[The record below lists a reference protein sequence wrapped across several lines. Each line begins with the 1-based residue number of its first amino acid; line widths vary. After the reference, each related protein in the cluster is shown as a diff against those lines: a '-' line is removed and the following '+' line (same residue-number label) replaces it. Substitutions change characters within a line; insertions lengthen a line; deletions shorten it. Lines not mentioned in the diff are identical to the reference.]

1 LKRGEQPVEL
11 INNVFAGLFI
21 SSFLALATLIYQY
34 GIERE
39 DEE

>member
-1 LKRGEQPVEL
+1 MEL

-21 SSFLALATLIYQY
+21 SSFMALVTLIYQY
-34 GIERE
+34 GIERK